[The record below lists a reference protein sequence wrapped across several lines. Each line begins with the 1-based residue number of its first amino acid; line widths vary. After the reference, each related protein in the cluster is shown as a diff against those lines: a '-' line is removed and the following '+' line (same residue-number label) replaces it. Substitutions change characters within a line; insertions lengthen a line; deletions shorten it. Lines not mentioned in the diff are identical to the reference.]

1 MKRIFK
7 IRLYRIQEFDL
18 YTLYFDPVFD
28 LRAAMTQA
36 VTAFAEGRP
45 APRIDASQVR
55 PLKPG
60 KPISIVM
67 SITLRTENAVRI
79 MEAASQHGRNA
90 GNLAKFLVR
99 RCPAGIFRTEQI
111 L

>member
-45 APRIDASQVR
+45 APPLPSMGGMLGISPNSWCADA
-55 PLKPG
+55 
-60 KPISIVM
+60 
-67 SITLRTENAVRI
+67 
-79 MEAASQHGRNA
+79 
-90 GNLAKFLVR
+90 
-99 RCPAGIFRTEQI
+99 
-111 L
+111 